1 MALIA
6 IILASLLAGFGSGWM
21 IKDWKDGAEIAQLTT
36 RNSIMS
42 AANQRCETDIEAV
55 RASVKRITAS
65 ATAREDAA
73 AKAMSNAQV
82 LAAKH
87 SATAIKIQSAPI
99 VPEES
104 MCDAIVR
111 EQTEYVQSRRDL

>member
-1 MALIA
+1 MALFA
-6 IILASLLAGFGSGWM
+6 IIIASLLAGFGGGWM
-21 IKDWKDGAEIAQLTT
+21 IKDWKDGAEIARLNSV
-36 RNSIMS
+36 NSIMS
-42 AANQRCETDIEAV
+42 AANQRCETDIETV
-55 RASVKRITAS
+55 RSSVKRITDS

-73 AKAMSNAQV
+73 AKAMSKAEIV
-82 LAAKH
+82 ARRHELKAK
-87 SATAIKIQSAPI
+87 AIQAAPI